1 MTKGKKHRE
10 PEYRLNIYR
19 GSDPKT
25 REEGWLFYVRTVK
38 EFVSFNYEILLSGTT
53 HDRAITVQING
64 IHAPLMVMPGVGPA
78 KGVIVFKDLQGEYT
92 LSVKKLHREL
102 NTFTLSVGPE
112 RARVEQGPPH
122 PFITV
127 SVEPLEPG

>member
-19 GSDPKT
+19 GIDPT
-25 REEGWLFYVRTVK
+25 TCQAGWLFYVRTVK

-53 HDRAITVQING
+53 NERAITVQING

-78 KGVIVFKDLQGEYT
+78 KGVIMFKDLQGEYT
-92 LSVKKLHREL
+92 LHVKKLHREL
-102 NTFTLSVGPE
+102 NTFVLSVGTE
-112 RARVEQGPPH
+112 RAHVQHGPPH